1 MLGQP
6 HRDYLLALASAPRL
20 FSAGCEGI
28 HHMQLVSYYRAL
40 VMAPNDQ
47 IRLIL
52 PGQSAAWYKKFFC
65 EDDAAEKETSALRLS

>member
-6 HRDYLLALASAPRL
+6 QRDYLLALASAPRL
-20 FSAGCEGI
+20 FSSGCQGI

-47 IRLIL
+47 ILLIL

-65 EDDAAEKETSALRLS
+65 EGDAAKKESSELRLS